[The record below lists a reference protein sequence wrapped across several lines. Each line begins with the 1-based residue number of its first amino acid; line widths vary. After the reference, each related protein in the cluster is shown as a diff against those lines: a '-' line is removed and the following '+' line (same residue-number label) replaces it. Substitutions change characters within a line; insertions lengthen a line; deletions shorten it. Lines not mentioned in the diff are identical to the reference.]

1 MKGLKCNDQTRR
13 VSIVVLVLY
22 ILYGI
27 FNVALTT
34 FALSLA
40 ICGIV
45 YGMSGSLEY
54 GVLSLLT
61 TSLVV
66 PFLNRSKEG
75 FADAPSAKDDSAKE
89 DSAKEETAKDDSAKE
104 ETAKED
110 SAEDDSAKEETVKSK
125 GKGASM
131 KSVTGVA
138 SSTVSDAEETT
149 PSQSPM
155 STFTGS
161 STPATANPPAASVKK
176 ISESGV
182 PPANM
187 PADLADGF
195 ENKAEGGLFKLG
207 KIPTD
212 EKGGFHID
220 TGTSVLNALKSLKP
234 DQISAM
240 TQDTKQLIE
249 TQKTLMNMLQSFKPM
264 MSEGKEMM
272 DTFQQMFSST
282 GGSALGSLQAANKT
296 LANQ

>member
-75 FADAPSAKDDSAKE
+75 FADAPSAKE

-138 SSTVSDAEETT
+138 SSTVSDAEEMNT
-149 PSQSPM
+149 SQSQM
-155 STFTGS
+155 QTFTGS
-161 STPATANPPAASVKK
+161 STPATANPPAASVNK
-176 ISESGV
+176 ISENGV